1 MRIVEKIRQLKESE
15 CIVDTL
21 RSIVSENE
29 CVQCGK
35 CVFGYEG
42 VTQLQMIL
50 TDLTEKKARSTD
62 LAQMQELCKMMSS
75 QSLCETGEEI
85 AQAVLEAADTYRAD
99 FEEKKKKKG
108 CRAGVCRKFMT
119 YHILA
124 DRCTGCGE
132 CMDACEEEAI
142 TGKAKFVHIIE
153 QKECIQCGACMEA
166 CEEEAIVRAGT
177 VKPRCPKRP
186 VPCKRRDR

>member
-50 TDLTEKKARSTD
+50 TDLTEK
-62 LAQMQELCKMMSS
+62 
-75 QSLCETGEEI
+75 
-85 AQAVLEAADTYRAD
+85 
-99 FEEKKKKKG
+99 
-108 CRAGVCRKFMT
+108 
-119 YHILA
+119 
-124 DRCTGCGE
+124 
-132 CMDACEEEAI
+132 
-142 TGKAKFVHIIE
+142 
-153 QKECIQCGACMEA
+153 
-166 CEEEAIVRAGT
+166 
-177 VKPRCPKRP
+177 
-186 VPCKRRDR
+186 